1 MDLYSNA
8 QSWTQNL
15 TGATPSTDDW
25 KEQSSTTNGAGVPA
39 GASAT
44 QPSLDLSDYDLAGKH
59 PFLSARPQST
69 PRPYLKHPFN
79 LRFFN

>member
-25 KEQSSTTNGAGVPA
+25 KEQSSPTNGAAGPA
-39 GASAT
+39 GASAA

-59 PFLSARPQST
+59 RP
-69 PRPYLKHPFN
+69 
-79 LRFFN
+79 